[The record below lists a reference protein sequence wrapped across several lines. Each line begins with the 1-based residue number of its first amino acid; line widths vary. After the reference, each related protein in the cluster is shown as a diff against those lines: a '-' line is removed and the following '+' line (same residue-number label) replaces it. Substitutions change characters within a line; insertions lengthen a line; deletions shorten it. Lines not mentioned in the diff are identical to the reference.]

1 MSNST
6 LKITEIRNLSDA
18 ELVSKKQD
26 SRQGIFNLRLQQQTG
41 ALEKTSRLG
50 ALKKDIAKIETV
62 ASERRKGL
70 KVVSK
75 GEAKPK
81 VAKTKKEKAV

>member
-6 LKITEIRNLSDA
+6 LKIAEIRNLSDA
-18 ELVSKKQD
+18 ELASKKQD
-26 SRQGIFNLRLQQQTG
+26 SRQEIFNLRLQQQTG

-62 ASERRKGL
+62 SSERRKGL

-75 GEAKPK
+75 TDAKPK